1 MASITIQT
9 GQKNLIFAAIVADQ
23 TDAEFTEEGQW
34 ITITDIPSLTIPRYC
49 FDQAFDPEGQ
59 RARQGDTR
67 LESAWRS
74 LLLNKQGYLRSFN
87 DSEIYITDDKPQEKR
102 PSFLLRFPDDM
113 AKERAEEWAERAGFP
128 SLTDFI
134 LDAVARACD
143 FYEGQAG
150 KGLAAG

>member
-1 MASITIQT
+1 MASIKIQA
-9 GQKNLIFAAIVADQ
+9 GQKNLAFAALVADEAG
-23 TDAEFTEEGQW
+23 AEFAEEGQW
-34 ITITDIPSLTIPRYC
+34 ITITDTPSLTIPRYC

-59 RARQGDTR
+59 RAQQGDTR

-102 PSFLLRFPDDM
+102 PSFLLRFPNDEM
-113 AKERAEEWAERAGFP
+113 KERTEEWAERAGFS

-134 LDAVARACD
+134 LNAIARACE
-143 FYEGQAG
+143 FWEGQACEG
-150 KGLAAG
+150 QSTR